1 MGKELRMDTR
11 LREKFLRVSIRRGS
25 HLKRESKIV
34 PKTQSPNGDISLQ
47 SEEERVL
54 PSYSGKEK

>member
-47 SEEERVL
+47 
-54 PSYSGKEK
+54 